1 MAQFRPRAA
10 ALRPLSYRNFCAPSI
25 TSLEQPPET
34 RVDLPTVQRTSPRFQ
49 SHIQEER
56 QRGGEGMVK
65 NTTDFAERN
74 SEQIANAT
82 RAGVDWVQEL
92 TEQNIRQ
99 AQAMV
104 ITTRKVADDL
114 WEQGSTIRQHSFAV
128 AEATLS
134 NTLDFL
140 QKLSRLKELRE
151 LTLIQSEFVS
161 RQAQVLGEGGKEL
174 AQTIVQGTGKIVQK
188 ASEMTNAEH
197 QRSKAA

>member
-1 MAQFRPRAA
+1 
-10 ALRPLSYRNFCAPSI
+10 
-25 TSLEQPPET
+25 
-34 RVDLPTVQRTSPRFQ
+34 
-49 SHIQEER
+49 
-56 QRGGEGMVK
+56 MVK

-151 LTLIQSEFVS
+151 LPLIQSEFVS
-161 RQAQVLGEGGKEL
+161 RQAQVLGEGGEEPRERVAGRACVATSTL
-174 AQTIVQGTGKIVQK
+174 
-188 ASEMTNAEH
+188 
-197 QRSKAA
+197 

>member
-1 MAQFRPRAA
+1 
-10 ALRPLSYRNFCAPSI
+10 
-25 TSLEQPPET
+25 
-34 RVDLPTVQRTSPRFQ
+34 
-49 SHIQEER
+49 
-56 QRGGEGMVK
+56 MVK
-65 NTTDFAERN
+65 STTDFAERN
-74 SEQIANAT
+74 SEQITNVTRKITNAT
-82 RAGVDWVQEL
+82 RTGVDWVQEL

-151 LTLIQSEFVS
+151 LTLIQSAFVTS
-161 RQAQVLGEGGKEL
+161 GSGTWRGRERAGANDSAGYRQDRAEG
-174 AQTIVQGTGKIVQK
+174 
-188 ASEMTNAEH
+188 
-197 QRSKAA
+197 QRDDKRRAPEI

>member
-1 MAQFRPRAA
+1 
-10 ALRPLSYRNFCAPSI
+10 
-25 TSLEQPPET
+25 
-34 RVDLPTVQRTSPRFQ
+34 
-49 SHIQEER
+49 
-56 QRGGEGMVK
+56 MVK

-140 QKLSRLKELRE
+140 QKLSRLKEPRE

-161 RQAQVLGEGGKEL
+161 RQAQVLGEAGKEL

>member
-1 MAQFRPRAA
+1 
-10 ALRPLSYRNFCAPSI
+10 
-25 TSLEQPPET
+25 
-34 RVDLPTVQRTSPRFQ
+34 
-49 SHIQEER
+49 
-56 QRGGEGMVK
+56 MVK
-65 NTTDFAERN
+65 STTDFAERN
-74 SEQIANAT
+74 SEQITNAT
-82 RAGVDWVQEL
+82 RKITNATRTGVDWVQEL

-114 WEQGSTIRQHSFAV
+114 CEQGSAIRQHSFAV

-140 QKLSRLKELRE
+140 QKLSRLKEPRE

-161 RQAQVLGEGGKEL
+161 RQTQVLGEGGKEL

-188 ASEMTNAEH
+188 ASEMTNDEH
-197 QRSKAA
+197 QRSEAA